1 MPYTGLG
8 GTWYP
13 CGLPTEPRESTT
25 LWIYFWL
32 RRESRVFA
40 EFATCRVHTQYAI
53 VLQNNSN
60 TNIKVCKRHLFMYV
74 PTSAL
79 QVRGLARR
87 RAYAVHRGPQ
97 RARARARPHTTSLRP
112 RKSEEEKRTC
122 CTATSSRVSTAVR
135 EVVFPVS
142 RETLALGLTVGGP
155 IDWLSTGRVLWAM
168 LWRQGGRGR
177 A

>member
-1 MPYTGLG
+1 MYPRLLSRCGDWRGVGRTPYTEA
-8 GTWYP
+8 P
-13 CGLPTEPRESTT
+13 S
-25 LWIYFWL
+25 
-32 RRESRVFA
+32 
-40 EFATCRVHTQYAI
+40 
-53 VLQNNSN
+53 
-60 TNIKVCKRHLFMYV
+60 
-74 PTSAL
+74 
-79 QVRGLARR
+79 
-87 RAYAVHRGPQ
+87 
-97 RARARARPHTTSLRP
+97 ARARARPHTTSLRP

-168 LWRQGGRGR
+168 LRGAPVFFLAR

>member
-1 MPYTGLG
+1 
-8 GTWYP
+8 
-13 CGLPTEPRESTT
+13 
-25 LWIYFWL
+25 
-32 RRESRVFA
+32 
-40 EFATCRVHTQYAI
+40 
-53 VLQNNSN
+53 
-60 TNIKVCKRHLFMYV
+60 MYV

-168 LWRQGGRGR
+168 LWRQGAGWSR
-177 A
+177 ASLVNATVRCYGFRNFRFLDYFVFGAATRHLVSSLHSPVNFVLNALRRLKHDEGSTRRST